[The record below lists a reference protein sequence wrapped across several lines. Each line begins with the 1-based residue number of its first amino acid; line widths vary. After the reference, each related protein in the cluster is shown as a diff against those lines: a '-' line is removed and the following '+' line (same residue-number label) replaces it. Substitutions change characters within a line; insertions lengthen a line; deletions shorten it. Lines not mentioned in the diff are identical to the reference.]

1 MYSYAIQLINKSLSY
16 NIIVYIHSKWEEWG
30 STLEMCVYVRV
41 GARKV
46 RVLFQFSG
54 LFWIIF
60 CRNWKAHCIQ
70 STVWCLCRS
79 NFSLFQYFNID
90 YATHSVWKM
99 LVKMGLQRYNIIS
112 FFLVVAVVVSLD
124 RHAVPFYHC
133 LLLLLL
139 FMILMCLWCNSR
151 NQVDLKKAT
160 SRYLK

>member
-1 MYSYAIQLINKSLSY
+1 MGRVRKHAWSVCA
-16 NIIVYIHSKWEEWG
+16 
-30 STLEMCVYVRV
+30 CVYVRK

-79 NFSLFQYFNID
+79 NFSLFQYFDID

-112 FFLVVAVVVSLD
+112 FFW
-124 RHAVPFYHC
+124 
-133 LLLLLL
+133 LLPLL
-139 FMILMCLWCNSR
+139 FFLIDTKFLSIIVCCCYCCSWFLC
-151 NQVDLKKAT
+151 VCGAIHKIKLI
-160 SRYLK
+160 